1 MLLFKRL
8 LTSCVLFLLLSLALL
23 TVVGLV
29 VGARGGVD
37 YDSSYTA
44 GYAFG
49 YEVTREI
56 RPGRFPEHAEHISSG
71 CTDILIQCVS
81 LMVLITISFFD
92 VIVGLT

>member
-8 LTSCVLFLLLSLALL
+8 LTSCVLFFLLSLALL

-44 GYAFG
+44 GYAVG
-49 YEVTREI
+49 YEVTR
-56 RPGRFPEHAEHISSG
+56 RYGPVVFLSTLS
-71 CTDILIQCVS
+71 ILA
-81 LMVLITISFFD
+81 FFA
-92 VIVGLT
+92 VREGLT

>member
-44 GYAFG
+44 GYAVG
-49 YEVTREI
+49 YEVTR
-56 RPGRFPEHAEHISSG
+56 RYGPVVFLSTLSVLALGAF
-71 CTDILIQCVS
+71 TTLIQWDSSWCRKQPPSSPSVK
-81 LMVLITISFFD
+81 V
-92 VIVGLT
+92 

>member
-49 YEVTREI
+49 YGVTREI

-71 CTDILIQCVS
+71 CTHNLIQWDS
-81 LMVLITISFFD
+81 SMVPKTTSFFA
-92 VIVGLT
+92 VREGLT